1 MNINRTEKYI
11 DLTQEQLP
19 DYLMDVRENALEN
32 GIPII
37 RPSVQGFLRFMMRYA
52 KPQNIL
58 EIGTAVGF
66 SSLLMHEYAPY
77 AHITT
82 IENYEPRLVTARENL
97 AGCMSSTKVDVS
109 ECAADSDPAGDTAAR
124 TGEDK
129 FRVRHFGS
137 ITLCEG
143 NAEDILP
150 ELEDEA
156 YDFVFL
162 DAAKGQYIILLPQI
176 VRVMRHGGLLMADNC
191 MQDGDVIESRYAVR
205 RRDRTIHDRMRE
217 YLSAVSV
224 HPELSSSIL
233 PMADGVTVSYRK

>member
-1 MNINRTEKYI
+1 MNTGRIEKYI

-19 DYLMDVRENALEN
+19 DYLMDIRENALEN

-52 KPQNIL
+52 KPGNIL

-66 SSLLMHEYAPY
+66 SSLLMHEYAPD

-97 AGCMSSTKVDVS
+97 ERYG
-109 ECAADSDPAGDTAAR
+109 GDT
-124 TGEDK
+124 
-129 FRVRHFGS
+129 

-150 ELEDEA
+150 GLDDEA

-162 DAAKGQYIILLPQI
+162 DAAKGQYIVILPQI
-176 VRVMRHGGLLMADNC
+176 VRVLKHGGLLVADNC

-224 HPELSSSIL
+224 HPELSSAIL

>member
-1 MNINRTEKYI
+1 MNIDRTEKYI

-37 RPSVQGFLRFMMRYA
+37 RPSVQGLLRFLMGYA
-52 KPQNIL
+52 KPRNIL
-58 EIGTAVGF
+58 EIGAAVGF
-66 SSLLMHEYAPY
+66 SALLMHEYAPDAY
-77 AHITT
+77 ITT
-82 IENYEPRLVTARENL
+82 IENYEPRLVSARDNFEKN
-97 AGCMSSTKVDVS
+97 AGSD
-109 ECAADSDPAGDTAAR
+109 ADSDEVAISLP
-124 TGEDK
+124 EDK
-129 FRVRHFGS
+129 GCVRHFGK

-150 ELEDEA
+150 ELETGA
-156 YDFVFL
+156 YDFIFL
-162 DAAKGQYIILLPQI
+162 DAAKGQYIFLLPEI
-176 VRVMRHGGLLMADNC
+176 VRLLKKGGLLVSDNC
-191 MQDGDVIESRYAVR
+191 MQDGDVIEPRYAVR

-224 HPELSSSIL
+224 HPELSSAIL